1 MRYIKTFEA
10 WGGQP
15 LPVTNVGSL
24 MSYIICKDCNAVYKV
39 FNKPQ
44 SNCAYCQSKDV
55 SLTDIDTYYN
65 EIVSR
70 LDDEE
75 EIEDILKQK
84 QIEEEGFIDLVNI
97 DFELGKNQ
105 SLRNADKKRYN

>member
-10 WGGQP
+10 WAGQP

-44 SNCAYCQSKDV
+44 SNCNYCGSKDV

-65 EIVSR
+65 EVVSR
-70 LDDEE
+70 LDDQE
-75 EIEDILKQK
+75 EIEDVLKQK
-84 QIEEEGFIDLVNI
+84 QIEEEGFVDLVTI
-97 DFELGKNQ
+97 GAELNKNN
-105 SLRNADKKRYN
+105 SLRNADKTIWN

>member
-1 MRYIKTFEA
+1 MKYIKTFEA
-10 WGGQP
+10 WGGEP

-24 MSYIICKDCNAVYKV
+24 MSYCLCNDCNAIYKV

-44 SNCAYCQSKDV
+44 SKCAYCDSKNL

-65 EIVSR
+65 SIVNR

-75 EIEDILKQK
+75 EIKDVLKQK
-84 QIEEEGFIDLVNI
+84 QIEEEGFVDLVQI
-97 DFELGKNQ
+97 GAELNSNQ
-105 SLRNADKKRYN
+105 SLRNADKTKWN

>member
-1 MRYIKTFEA
+1 MKYIKTFEA

-15 LPVTNVGSL
+15 FPVTNVGSL
-24 MSYIICKDCNAVYKV
+24 MSYIICKDCNSVYKV

-70 LDDEE
+70 LDDQE

-84 QIEEEGFIDLVNI
+84 QIEEEGFVDLVNI
-97 DFELGKNQ
+97 GYELGKNQ
-105 SLRNADKKRYN
+105 SLRNADKTRYN